1 MSPHIPMSAGAVSR
15 DQWVTDLH
23 WHTGW
28 SPEDIACRMSV
39 YIYGE
44 RDKDGETG
52 SEGVSESVIASDIMR
67 VREK

>member
-1 MSPHIPMSAGAVSR
+1 MSR

-28 SPEDIACRMSV
+28 SPEDVACRMSV
-39 YIYGE
+39 YIWRDSE
-44 RDKDGETG
+44 RNKESETR